1 MSADSDTLRFAAV
14 APRVL
19 RRVTLRRWLGLLGK
33 TSGMAAGGILVA
45 LIACWFL
52 HGSLIG
58 WLSLALAGA
67 WLIGMAIA
75 AHVMRP
81 DAYSALALWDQATN
95 RREAFANAW
104 WFEQLVEATD
114 AQRSHIDA
122 QRELLPHALSS
133 LNAALPLQP
142 ARSIWIAPVVAMI
155 AFALPQVFGKRV
167 VREVVNQGMLEA
179 AKQEG
184 KKLAER
190 DWEKKQLA
198 GLTEQEKKD
207 LEKLK
212 ENVKQTAEELKNSG
226 GKDAREVLSEL
237 EKRAREA
244 EKLASQLGDEKDAW
258 ASEKMVNELRKHADT
273 ADLGDAVAD
282 KKADNAAKAADS
294 LAGQLK
300 SPQLTNESRER
311 VNETLKTVQKEAEK
325 EDRTRTVGENVLA
338 ASDQMQATKPSEAAK
353 EFEKLADKM
362 REISRRENTKKELE
376 KLAQQLRDA
385 GSNITGQ
392 SNGGMQQMAEA
403 GQQQNSSQQSGTSQQ
418 VPQANPQQGQSGNQ
432 QLTPPG
438 LGQQQQQMGQMNQAP
453 VPGTGQQQ
461 QLPMMTAQQPGEG
474 QGQDGSGKPMLF
486 APVPG
491 MKPGEKPDALMLG
504 PPGGDPNSAI
514 SMAMPGGL
522 PPGAGTA
529 ELNNKPTE
537 KQQSGNQS
545 MVAAQKTNEGQSTF
559 RSVEGGVKKEQ
570 TARSAT
576 ATALQAIQAEEEAL
590 DDQALPP
597 SRREQV
603 RRYFTELRKRFE
615 KKE

>member
-1 MSADSDTLRFAAV
+1 MSADSDAPRFAAIV
-14 APRVL
+14 PRVL
-19 RRVTLRRWLGLLGK
+19 RRVTLRRWISLLGQ
-33 TSGMAAGGILVA
+33 TSGAAAVVMVA
-45 LIACWFL
+45 TLLACWFL
-52 HGSLIG
+52 HGSLTG
-58 WLSLALAGA
+58 WLSLALLGMWLTGA
-67 WLIGMAIA
+67 AIA
-75 AHVMRP
+75 AQVMRP
-81 DAYSALALWDQATN
+81 DAYSALALWDHAAN

-104 WFEQLVEATD
+104 WFERLAETTE
-114 AQRSHIDA
+114 AQRAHIEA
-122 QRELLPHALSS
+122 QRELLPDALPG
-133 LNAALPLQP
+133 LNAALPLQT
-142 ARSIWIAPVVAMI
+142 ARAIWIAPVVALI
-155 AFALPQVFGKRV
+155 AFALPQVFGTRV
-167 VREVVNQGMLEA
+167 VREVVNRDMLEA

-184 KKLAER
+184 KKLGER

-198 GLTEQEKKD
+198 GLTEQEKKE

-212 ENVKQTAEELKNSG
+212 EDVKQTAEDLKNSG

-237 EKRAREA
+237 EKRARES

-258 ASEKMVNELRKHADT
+258 ASEKMVNEMRKHADT

-282 KKADNAAKAADS
+282 KKADNAAKAADA

-325 EDRTRTVGENVLA
+325 EDRARTVGENVLG
-338 ASDQMQATKPSEAAK
+338 ASDQMQATKPAEAAK

-362 REISRRENTKKELE
+362 REIARREQTKKELE

-403 GQQQNSSQQSGTSQQ
+403 GQQQNSPQQSGQSQQ
-418 VPQANPQQGQSGNQ
+418 VPQASPQQGPNGSQP
-432 QLTPPG
+432 LTPPG

-474 QGQDGSGKPMLF
+474 QGKDGGGKPMLF

-491 MKPGEKPDALMLG
+491 MKPGEKPDALLLG

-514 SMAMPGGL
+514 SMAVPGGL
-522 PPGAGTA
+522 PPGVGKA

-537 KQQSGNQS
+537 KQQSGSQS

-570 TARSAT
+570 TVRSAT
-576 ATALQAIQAEEEAL
+576 ATALQSIQAEEEAL